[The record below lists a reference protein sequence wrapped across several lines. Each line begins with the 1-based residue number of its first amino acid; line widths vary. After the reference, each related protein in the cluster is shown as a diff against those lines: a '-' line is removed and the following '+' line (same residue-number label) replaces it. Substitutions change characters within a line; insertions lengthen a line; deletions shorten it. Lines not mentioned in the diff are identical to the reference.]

1 MIQQAWDSFL
11 DFISQFVIPDWG
23 GLIALLPVF
32 ITILVVLW
40 FIRTIYVYAT
50 IGPRRVR
57 EPRLKPVAPDDVH
70 MPGPTYGPIYVGIAT
85 FFLFLGLVFG
95 GWWIV
100 LGIAA
105 LVVATLY
112 WGREALADYD
122 HVAGTHPIVVDQTW
136 EGPPPGVHVPGPTF
150 RPFLVSLGLG
160 LLFLGLVFGG
170 WILLAGLAF
179 TIVTLLGWL
188 NDARKEYRKVVEAD
202 TTGHIENLPAP
213 SWPKT
218 LLWTMAIT
226 LVVAIVFDQGWLP
239 PRDASGGEPGGSPG
253 PSGAPPGSGG
263 PPPSGGPPGGITIV
277 ASRVKFDLTTINAPA
292 NTLFTITLDNQD
304 EGTPH
309 DVDILDEGGAK
320 VFDGHDFEG
329 IKTETYEVPGL
340 EPGTYRFECS
350 IHPALMVGDLIA
362 GP

>member
-1 MIQQAWDSFL
+1 MIEQAWTSLL
-11 DFISQFVIPDWG
+11 DFASQFVIPDWG

-40 FIRTIYVYAT
+40 LIRTVYVYAT

-57 EPRLKPVAPDDVH
+57 AARVKPLPPEDVH
-70 MPGPTYGPIYVGIAT
+70 MPGPTYGPILVGAAT
-85 FFLFLGLVFG
+85 FLLFLGLVFG
-95 GWWIV
+95 GWWILIGLV
-100 LGIAA
+100 ALVAA
-105 LVVATLY
+105 LLY
-112 WGREALADYD
+112 WGREALDDYD
-122 HVAGTHPIVVDQTW
+122 HVAGTHAAVVPHDW

-160 LLFLGLVFGG
+160 ILFLGLVFGG
-170 WILLAGLAF
+170 WILLVGLVF
-179 TIVTLLGWL
+179 TVVTLLGWL

-202 TTGHIENLPAP
+202 TTGHIENLPPP

-218 LLWTMAIT
+218 VLWAMAIT

-239 PRDASGGEPGGSPG
+239 PRETSGGEPGGSPA
-253 PSGAPPGSGG
+253 PSGGPPGSGG
-263 PPPSGGPPGGITIV
+263 PPPSGGEPGITIV
-277 ASRVKFDLTTINAPA
+277 AKNVKFDKTTINAPA
-292 NTLFTITLDNQD
+292 NELFTITFDNED

-340 EPGTYRFECS
+340 EPGTYKFECS
-350 IHPALMVGDLIA
+350 IHPALMSGDLIA